1 MMRRI
6 AMSDIEFSQYTTDYI
21 AGVMSLREPQKESL
35 KRLERIA
42 ENIPLDKNMDLKKT
56 LECIREMF
64 PTCSAFERAFL
75 SVTFALATGV
85 GKTRLMGAFITYLYT
100 QKGIKNFFVVAPGTT
115 VYEKLKK
122 DLGDSGNP
130 KYVFKGLGCFSL
142 PPRVITDEEYS
153 SRNLYAFDTD
163 IHIYIF
169 NIDKFN
175 KENVNMRKEDEYYGG
190 SFLQSLANLD
200 DLVLIMD
207 ESHHYRAQK
216 GAQAL
221 DELKPVLGLELTAT
235 PLVKTGTKQIPF
247 KNVVY
252 EYPLSKAIE
261 DGYTRTPYAITR
273 SDIDFFHFGNEALD
287 KLMLQDGIVQH
298 EKTKRSLEEYAL
310 SHNKEK
316 VKPFMLV
323 VCSDTNHAAWVES
336 YIQSDE
342 FKAGKYKNKVITVHS
357 KKSGAESDFNTR
369 LLLDVEQADNP
380 VEIVIHVNMLKEGWD
395 VNNLYTIVPLRTAA
409 SKILREQ
416 MVGRGLRLPYGKRTG
431 DKAVDAVMLTAH
443 DKFKEILAEAQKG
456 DSIFKRGNIINLD
469 EEEEEETVYTQ
480 LSFDIEEKHDLDSAY
495 EYTKIEKTQETDAV
509 LKQVTEKIYE
519 KISEQIQTSSRHAVT
534 EEDEKMIAECVK
546 KELSEDADLG
556 KTFRRNANP
565 ISAWTDYQTKEL
577 HRAVVD
583 KYIPI
588 PKIKITDSGVEDYVY
603 EDFDLD
609 LSQFT
614 QVPIDNQILIQN
626 LENPGDLQRV
636 HGDKIDFGAYEPKK
650 VILEQIRIQPEVDY
664 EKCAGLLYKLI
675 TQVCDHFEN
684 RYGQN
689 GMQNIVMMNK
699 VHIGK
704 EIYEQMLKHFKVR
717 TGFLEEE
724 VIDVVKYNVRQQY
737 NCKYKLNLFAAYETR
752 IQNIVFTGIKKG
764 VFEEAKFDSNP
775 ELVFARILEQD
786 NDVKNWLRP
795 ASSQFNIT
803 YNHGHRYE
811 PDFVVEAEDMIY
823 LVEVK
828 GEDRI
833 EREDVVAKKERAIRY
848 CKTVSEW
855 GRANGYKQWQYVFI
869 PAGEVHS
876 NSSFGQLA
884 KRFAEE

>member
-1 MMRRI
+1 
-6 AMSDIEFSQYTTDYI
+6 MSDIEFSQYTTDYI

-35 KRLERIA
+35 KRLEQIT
-42 ENIPLDKNMDLKKT
+42 EVVSLNKNMDLEKS
-56 LECIREMF
+56 LECVGGMF
-64 PTCSAFERAFL
+64 PTCSAFERVFL

-115 VYEKLKK
+115 VYEKLKD
-122 DLGDSGNP
+122 DLGNPGNS

-175 KENVNMRKEDEYYGG
+175 KENVNMRKEDEYFGG
-190 SFLQSLANLD
+190 SFIQSLANLD
-200 DLVLIMD
+200 DLVLVMD
-207 ESHHYRAQK
+207 ESHHYRAKK

-235 PLVKTGTKQIPF
+235 PLVKAGTKQIPF
-247 KNVVY
+247 KNVIY

-273 SDIDFFHFGNEALD
+273 SDIDFFRFGDEALD
-287 KLMLQDGIVQH
+287 KLMLQDGIAQH
-298 EKTKRSLEEYAL
+298 EKTKQSLEEYAL
-310 SHNKEK
+310 SHDKEK

-323 VCSDTNHAAWVES
+323 VCSDTVHAAWVEN
-336 YIQSDE
+336 YIKSDE
-342 FKAGKYKNKVITVHS
+342 FKSGKYKNKVITVHS

-369 LLLDVEQADNP
+369 LLLGVEQADNP

-443 DKFKEILAEAQKG
+443 DKFEEILTEAQKG
-456 DSIFKRGNIINLD
+456 DSIFKKGNIINLD
-469 EEEEEETVYTQ
+469 AEEEEETIYTQ
-480 LSFDIEEKHDLDSAY
+480 LSFDIEENHNLDSAY
-495 EYTKIEKTQETDAV
+495 EYTKIEKTQETDSV

-519 KISEQIQTSSRHAVT
+519 KISEQIQTSSRHVVT
-534 EEDEKMIAECVK
+534 EEDEKTIAQCVNR
-546 KELSEDADLG
+546 ELAEDVDLG
-556 KTFRRNANP
+556 EIFRRNAAP
-565 ISAWTDYQTKEL
+565 ISAWTDHQTKEI
-577 HRAVVD
+577 HRAVVN
-583 KYIPI
+583 KYVPI
-588 PKIKITDSGVEDYVY
+588 PKIRVSDNGVADYFY

-609 LSQFT
+609 LSKFT
-614 QVPIDNQILIQN
+614 QMPIDNQILIQN
-626 LENPGDLQRV
+626 LEDPSDLQRV
-636 HGDKIDFGAYEPKK
+636 RGDKIDFGAYEPKK

-664 EKCAGLLYKLI
+664 EKCSELLYKLI
-675 TQVCDHFEN
+675 TQVCDYFET
-684 RYGQN
+684 RFGLN

-699 VHIGK
+699 VSIGK
-704 EIYEQMLKHFKVR
+704 EIYQQLLRHFKVT

-724 VIDVVKYNVRQQY
+724 VIDVVNYNVCQHF
-737 NCKYKLNLFAAYETR
+737 NCKYKSNLFAAYATR

-764 VFEEAKFDSNP
+764 VFEEAKFDSEP
-775 ELVFARILEQD
+775 ELVLARVLEQD

-811 PDFVVEAEDMIY
+811 PDFVVEAENVIY

-828 GEDRI
+828 GEDRMGDT
-833 EREDVVAKKERAIRY
+833 DVIAKKERAIQY
-848 CKTVSEW
+848 CKAVSEW
-855 GRANGYKQWQYVFI
+855 GKANGYKPWQYLFI
-869 PAGEVHS
+869 PAGEIHG

-884 KRFAEE
+884 KRFVEI

>member
-1 MMRRI
+1 
-6 AMSDIEFSQYTTDYI
+6 MSDIEFSQYTTDYI

-35 KRLERIA
+35 KRLEQITEA
-42 ENIPLDKNMDLKKT
+42 ILLNKDMNLEKA
-56 LECIREMF
+56 LECVRDMF
-64 PTCSAFERAFL
+64 LTCSDFERAFL
-75 SVTFALATGV
+75 SLTFALATGV

-115 VYEKLKK
+115 VYEKLKS
-122 DLGDSGNP
+122 DLGDPSNP

-142 PPRVITDEEYS
+142 PPRVIAGEEYS
-153 SRNLYAFDTD
+153 NRNLYVFDTD

-175 KENVNMRKEDEYYGG
+175 KENVNMRKEDEYFGG
-190 SFLQSLANLD
+190 SFLQSLADLD

-235 PLVKTGTKQIPF
+235 PLVKAGTKQILF
-247 KNVVY
+247 KNVIY

-273 SDIDFFHFGNEALD
+273 SDIDFFRFGNEALD
-287 KLMLQDGIVQH
+287 KLMLQDGIAQH
-298 EKTKRSLEEYAL
+298 EKTKRCLEEYAL
-310 SHNKEK
+310 SHDKEK
-316 VKPFMLV
+316 IKPFMLV
-323 VCSDTNHAAWVES
+323 VCSDTNHAAWVEN
-336 YIQSDE
+336 YIKSEE
-342 FKAGKYKNKVITVHS
+342 FRAGKYKNKVITVHL

-369 LLLDVEQADNP
+369 LLLGVEQADNP

-443 DKFKEILAEAQKG
+443 DKFEEILAEAQKG
-456 DSIFKRGNIINLD
+456 DSIFKKGNIINLD
-469 EEEEEETVYTQ
+469 KEEEEETVYTQ
-480 LSFDIEEKHDLDSAY
+480 LSFAIEENHNLDAAY
-495 EYTKIEKTQETDAV
+495 EYTKIQKTQETDLI
-509 LKQVTEKIYE
+509 LKQVAEKIYE
-519 KISEQIQTSSRHAVT
+519 KVSEQIQASSCHAVT
-534 EEDEKMIAECVK
+534 AEDEKKIAECVK
-546 KELSEDADLG
+546 KELSEDMDLG
-556 KTFRRNANP
+556 ETFRRNADP
-565 ISAWTDYQTKEL
+565 ISEWTDYQTKEI

-588 PKIKITDSGVEDYVY
+588 PKIKVEDNGVDDYIY

-609 LSQFT
+609 LSKFT
-614 QVPIDNQILIQN
+614 QTPIDNQLLIQN
-626 LENPGDLQRV
+626 LEDPSDLQRV
-636 HGDKIDFGAYEPKK
+636 RGDKIDFGAYEPKK
-650 VILEQIRIQPEVDY
+650 VILEQIRMQPEVDY
-664 EKCAGLLYKLI
+664 EKCSKLLYKLI

-684 RYGQN
+684 RHGQN

-699 VHIGK
+699 VSIGK
-704 EIYEQMLKHFKVR
+704 EIYEQLLRHFKVK

-724 VIDVVKYNVRQQY
+724 VIDVLKYNVRQQY
-737 NCKYKLNLFAAYETR
+737 NCKYKLNLFVAYETR

-764 VFEEAKFDSNP
+764 VFEEAKFDSEP
-775 ELVFARILEQD
+775 ELVFARVLEQD

-811 PDFVVEAEDMIY
+811 PDFVVEVEDLIY

-828 GEDRI
+828 GEDRMGDT
-833 EREDVVAKKERAIRY
+833 DVAAKKERAIRY
-848 CKTVSEW
+848 CKAVSEW
-855 GRANGYKQWQYVFI
+855 GKANGYKQWQYLFI
-869 PAGEVHS
+869 PAGEIHS

-884 KRFAEE
+884 RRFSEA

>member
-1 MMRRI
+1 
-6 AMSDIEFSQYTTDYI
+6 MSDIEFSQYTTDYI
-21 AGVMSLREPQKESL
+21 SGVMSLREPQKESL
-35 KRLERIA
+35 KRLEQITEA
-42 ENIPLDKNMDLKKT
+42 ISLNKDMNLEKA
-56 LECIREMF
+56 LECVRDIF
-64 PTCSAFERAFL
+64 PTCSDFERAFL

-115 VYEKLKK
+115 VYEKLKS
-122 DLGDSGNP
+122 DLGDPSNT

-142 PPRVITDEEYS
+142 PPRVITDEEYCN
-153 SRNLYAFDTD
+153 RNLYVFDTD

-175 KENVNMRKEDEYYGG
+175 KENVNMRKEDEYFGG
-190 SFLQSLANLD
+190 SFLQSLADFD

-235 PLVKTGTKQIPF
+235 PLVKAGTKQITF
-247 KNVVY
+247 KNVIY

-287 KLMLQDGIVQH
+287 KLMLQDGIAQH

-310 SHNKEK
+310 SHDKEK

-323 VCSDTNHAAWVES
+323 VCSDTNHAAWVEN
-336 YIQSDE
+336 YIKSDE
-342 FKAGKYKNKVITVHS
+342 FRSGKYRNKVITVHS

-369 LLLDVEQADNP
+369 LLLGVERADNP

-409 SKILREQ
+409 SKIMREQ

-443 DKFKEILAEAQKG
+443 DKFEEILAEAQKG

-469 EEEEEETVYTQ
+469 KEEEEETLYTQ
-480 LSFDIEEKHDLDSAY
+480 LSFEIEEKHNLKAAY
-495 EYTKIEKTQETDAV
+495 EYIQIQKTQETDLV
-509 LKQVTEKIYE
+509 LKQVAEKIYE
-519 KISEQIQTSSRHAVT
+519 KVSEQIQASSCHAVT
-534 EEDEKMIAECVK
+534 AEDEKKIAECVK
-546 KELSEDADLG
+546 KELAEDIDLG
-556 KTFRRNANP
+556 ETFRRNADP
-565 ISAWTDYQTKEL
+565 ISAWTDYQTKEI

-588 PKIKITDSGVEDYVY
+588 PKIKVTDNGVDDYIY

-609 LSQFT
+609 LSKFT
-614 QVPIDNQILIQN
+614 QTPIDNQILIQN
-626 LENPGDLQRV
+626 LEDPSDLQRV
-636 HGDKIDFGAYEPKK
+636 RGDKIDFGAYEPKK

-664 EKCAGLLYKLI
+664 EKCSKLLYKLI
-675 TQVCDHFEN
+675 TQVCDYFEN

-699 VHIGK
+699 VSIGK
-704 EIYEQMLKHFKVR
+704 EIYEQILRHFKVK

-724 VIDVVKYNVRQQY
+724 VIDVINYNVRQRY
-737 NCKYKLNLFAAYETR
+737 NCKYKLNLFATYETR

-764 VFEEAKFDSNP
+764 VFEEVKFDSEP
-775 ELVFARILEQD
+775 ELVFARVLEQD

-803 YNHGHRYE
+803 YNQGRRYE
-811 PDFVVEAEDMIY
+811 PDFVVEAEDIIY

-833 EREDVVAKKERAIRY
+833 SDMDVIAKKERAIQY
-848 CKTVSEW
+848 CKAVSEW
-855 GRANGYKQWQYVFI
+855 SKANGYKQWQYLFI
-869 PAGEVHS
+869 PAGEIHI

-884 KRFAEE
+884 KRFSESI

>member
-1 MMRRI
+1 M
-6 AMSDIEFSQYTTDYI
+6 
-21 AGVMSLREPQKESL
+21 
-35 KRLERIA
+35 
-42 ENIPLDKNMDLKKT
+42 
-56 LECIREMF
+56 
-64 PTCSAFERAFL
+64 
-75 SVTFALATGV
+75 
-85 GKTRLMGAFITYLYT
+85 
-100 QKGIKNFFVVAPGTT
+100 
-115 VYEKLKK
+115 
-122 DLGDSGNP
+122 
-130 KYVFKGLGCFSL
+130 
-142 PPRVITDEEYS
+142 
-153 SRNLYAFDTD
+153 
-163 IHIYIF
+163 
-169 NIDKFN
+169 
-175 KENVNMRKEDEYYGG
+175 
-190 SFLQSLANLD
+190 QSLANLD

-235 PLVKTGTKQIPF
+235 PLVKAGTKQIPF

-369 LLLDVEQADNP
+369 LLLGVEQADNP

-443 DKFKEILAEAQKG
+443 DKFEEILAEAQKG

-534 EEDEKMIAECVK
+534 EEDEKTIAECVK
-546 KELSEDADLG
+546 KELLEDADLG
-556 KTFRRNANP
+556 ETFRRNADP

-588 PKIKITDSGVEDYVY
+588 PKIKITNSGVEDYVY

-626 LENPGDLQRV
+626 LEDPSDLQRV

-664 EKCAGLLYKLI
+664 EKCSELLYKLI
-675 TQVCDHFEN
+675 TQVCDYFEN

-764 VFEEAKFDSNP
+764 VFEEAKFDSDP

-848 CKTVSEW
+848 CKAVSEW

-869 PAGEVHS
+869 PSGEVHS

-884 KRFAEE
+884 RRFGEK

>member
-1 MMRRI
+1 
-6 AMSDIEFSQYTTDYI
+6 MSDIEFSQYTTDYI

-35 KRLERIA
+35 KRLERIV
-42 ENIPLDKNMDLKKT
+42 ENIPLDKNMDLEKS

-64 PTCSAFERAFL
+64 PICSAFERAFL

-122 DLGDSGNP
+122 DLGDSSNP

-190 SFLQSLANLD
+190 SFLQSLANLN

-235 PLVKTGTKQIPF
+235 PLVKAGTKQIPF

-369 LLLDVEQADNP
+369 LLLGVEQADNP

-443 DKFKEILAEAQKG
+443 DKFEEILAEAQKG

-495 EYTKIEKTQETDAV
+495 EYTKIEKTQETDVV

-534 EEDEKMIAECVK
+534 EEDEKTIAECVK
-546 KELSEDADLG
+546 KELLEDADLG
-556 KTFRRNANP
+556 EAFRRNADP

-588 PKIKITDSGVEDYVY
+588 PKIKITNSGVEDYVY

-626 LENPGDLQRV
+626 LEDPSDLQRV

-664 EKCAGLLYKLI
+664 EKCSELLYKLI
-675 TQVCDHFEN
+675 TQVCDYFEN

-724 VIDVVKYNVRQQY
+724 VIDVVRYNVRQQY

-764 VFEEAKFDSNP
+764 VFEEAKFDSDP

-848 CKTVSEW
+848 CKAVSEW

-869 PAGEVHS
+869 PSGEVHS

-884 KRFAEE
+884 RRFGEK

>member
-1 MMRRI
+1 
-6 AMSDIEFSQYTTDYI
+6 MSDIEFSQYTTDYI

-35 KRLERIA
+35 KRLERIV
-42 ENIPLDKNMDLKKT
+42 ENIPLDKNMDLEKS

-64 PTCSAFERAFL
+64 PICSAFERAFL

-85 GKTRLMGAFITYLYT
+85 GKTRLMGAFITYLYM

-122 DLGDSGNP
+122 DLGDSSNP
-130 KYVFKGLGCFSL
+130 KYIFKGLGCFSL

-190 SFLQSLANLD
+190 SFLQSLTNLN

-235 PLVKTGTKQIPF
+235 PLVKAGTKQIPF

-369 LLLDVEQADNP
+369 LLLGVEQADNP

-443 DKFKEILAEAQKG
+443 DKFEEILAEAQKG

-519 KISEQIQTSSRHAVT
+519 KISKQIQTSSRHAVT
-534 EEDEKMIAECVK
+534 EEDEKTIAECVK
-546 KELSEDADLG
+546 KELLEDADLG
-556 KTFRRNANP
+556 ETFRRNVDP

-588 PKIKITDSGVEDYVY
+588 PKIKITNSGVEDYVY

-626 LENPGDLQRV
+626 LEDPSDLQRV

-664 EKCAGLLYKLI
+664 EKCSELLYKLI
-675 TQVCDHFEN
+675 TQVCDYFEN

-764 VFEEAKFDSNP
+764 VFEEAKFDSDP

-803 YNHGHRYE
+803 YDHGHRYE
-811 PDFVVEAEDMIY
+811 PDFVVEAEDMIS

-848 CKTVSEW
+848 CKAVSEW

-869 PAGEVHS
+869 PSGEVHS

-884 KRFAEE
+884 RRFGEK

>member
-1 MMRRI
+1 
-6 AMSDIEFSQYTTDYI
+6 MSDIEFSQYTTDYI

-35 KRLERIA
+35 KRLERIV
-42 ENIPLDKNMDLKKT
+42 ENIPLDKNMDLEKS

-64 PTCSAFERAFL
+64 PICSAFERAFL

-122 DLGDSGNP
+122 DLGDSSNP

-142 PPRVITDEEYS
+142 SPRVITDEEYS

-190 SFLQSLANLD
+190 SFLQSLANLN

-235 PLVKTGTKQIPF
+235 PLVKAGTKQIPF

-369 LLLDVEQADNP
+369 LLLGVEQANNP

-431 DKAVDAVMLTAH
+431 DKAVDTVMLTAH
-443 DKFKEILAEAQKG
+443 DKFEEILAEAQKG

-495 EYTKIEKTQETDAV
+495 EYTKIEKTQETDVV

-534 EEDEKMIAECVK
+534 EEDEKTIAECVK
-546 KELSEDADLG
+546 KELLEDADLG
-556 KTFRRNANP
+556 ETFRRNADP

-588 PKIKITDSGVEDYVY
+588 PKIKITNSGVEDYVY

-626 LENPGDLQRV
+626 LEDPSDLQRV

-664 EKCAGLLYKLI
+664 EKCSELLYKLI
-675 TQVCDHFEN
+675 TQVCDYFEN

-764 VFEEAKFDSNP
+764 VFEEAKFDSDP

-848 CKTVSEW
+848 CKAVSEW

-869 PAGEVHS
+869 PSGEVHS

-884 KRFAEE
+884 RRFGEK

>member
-1 MMRRI
+1 
-6 AMSDIEFSQYTTDYI
+6 MSDIEFSQYTTDYI

-35 KRLERIA
+35 KRLERIV
-42 ENIPLDKNMDLKKT
+42 ENIPLDKNMDLEKS

-64 PTCSAFERAFL
+64 PICSAFERAFL

-122 DLGDSGNP
+122 DLGDSSNP

-142 PPRVITDEEYS
+142 SPRVITDEEYS

-190 SFLQSLANLD
+190 SFLQSLANLN

-235 PLVKTGTKQIPF
+235 PLVKAGTKQIPF

-369 LLLDVEQADNP
+369 LLLGVEQVNNP

-443 DKFKEILAEAQKG
+443 DKFEEILAEAQKG

-495 EYTKIEKTQETDAV
+495 EYTKIEKTQETDVV

-534 EEDEKMIAECVK
+534 EEDEKTIAECVK
-546 KELSEDADLG
+546 KELLEDADLG
-556 KTFRRNANP
+556 ETFRRNADP

-588 PKIKITDSGVEDYVY
+588 PKIKITNSGVEDYVY

-626 LENPGDLQRV
+626 LEDPSDLQRV

-664 EKCAGLLYKLI
+664 EKCSELLYKLI
-675 TQVCDHFEN
+675 TQVCDYFEN

-764 VFEEAKFDSNP
+764 VFEEAKFDSDP

-848 CKTVSEW
+848 CKAVSEW

-869 PAGEVHS
+869 PSGEVHS

-884 KRFAEE
+884 RRFGEK